1 MKKSVRRKRK
11 LKRILRLSAL
21 GLTVLLAVLAVVLLV
36 RLLAC
41 RPSPAAE
48 AVAPTAEP
56 TAEVAL
62 PTETPVPTPAPVETP
77 APLIQAEWYDQRT
90 KMLEDNV
97 RAYGG
102 LDSED
107 AVRLRVAG
115 MMIDPSKKMVAFT
128 FDDGPRVGITD
139 AILDVCAEYNVRVTF
154 FIKGA
159 YINGN
164 ESLLKRMLGLGCEI
178 GNHTWDH
185 VDIETLTA
193 DEMRYQIGNVN
204 DTLQSLFGYRIH
216 LFRPPYISYGKK
228 GSDTRN
234 ALLALCEQYELAV
247 INHTRST
254 HDTYDDY
261 TEDMVLERMVAE
273 TLEGHGLHHSIIL
286 CHDKFEKTAGA
297 FRRAVPI
304 LLEQGYQL
312 VTVSELLYCSDDGF
326 HVGWIYSKAD

>member
-1 MKKSVRRKRK
+1 MKKRTRRK

-21 GLTVLLAVLAVVLLV
+21 GLTALLAVLAVVLLV

-41 RPSPAAE
+41 RPHPAE
-48 AVAPTAEP
+48 EVSTPTA
-56 TAEVAL
+56 A
-62 PTETPVPTPAPVETP
+62 PTETPVPTETAAPTQAPVETP
-77 APLIQAEWYDQRT
+77 APLIQAEWYEQRT

-115 MMIDPSKKMVAFT
+115 MMIDPDQKMVAFT

-164 ESLLKRMLGLGCEI
+164 ESILKRMLGLGCEI

-185 VDIETLTA
+185 VDIETLST
-193 DEMRYQIGNVN
+193 DEMRDQIGSLN
-204 DTLQSLFGYRIH
+204 DTIQSLLGYPIR
-216 LFRPPYISYGKK
+216 LFRPPYIRYGYK
-228 GSDTRN
+228 GSETRN
-234 ALLALCEQYELAV
+234 ALLALCDQYQMAV

-273 TLEGHGLHHSIIL
+273 TLEGHGLHQSIIL